1 MPIHEGGGSVRKS
14 PVSGDRAAALDSG
27 YCHYQMCQRNS
38 GAPVVAWA
46 PFPTTGFEWSAGK
59 AAGY

>member
-1 MPIHEGGGSVRKS
+1 VRKS
-14 PVSGDRAAALDSG
+14 PVSGDGAAALDSG